1 MKYFILY
8 NDMDRLYEYLKH
20 NDISAT
26 DVCPVS
32 NVDTLKFPG
41 IVEDLIKAD
50 LRIIMPDFVN
60 NRQCVM
66 IVDDIIEIMGKN
78 NMRTEALVAF
88 FRRHNLIWARKNQ
101 F

>member
-8 NDMDRLYEYLKH
+8 NDAFKLNQYLEH
-20 NDISAT
+20 HDIPST

-32 NVDTLKFPG
+32 NVDTLKYPG
-41 IVEDLIKAD
+41 TVQDLIKAD

-66 IVDDIIEIMGKN
+66 IVDDIIEIMAKN

-88 FRRHNLIWARKNQ
+88 FRRHNLI
-101 F
+101 